1 MVPAHTVAIAPGVT
15 VGTAFTVRVIAAA
28 ALVPQLFVT
37 VIVPVYTPAAVDPD
51 TGISIGLAGS
61 AVPGDTL
68 LRPAGEPVQPSSYV
82 NAGPVEV

>member
-1 MVPAHTVAIAPGVT
+1 MAIAPGAI
-15 VGTAFTVRVIAAA
+15 VGTALTVMLTGITL
-28 ALVPQLFVT
+28 LVPQLFVT